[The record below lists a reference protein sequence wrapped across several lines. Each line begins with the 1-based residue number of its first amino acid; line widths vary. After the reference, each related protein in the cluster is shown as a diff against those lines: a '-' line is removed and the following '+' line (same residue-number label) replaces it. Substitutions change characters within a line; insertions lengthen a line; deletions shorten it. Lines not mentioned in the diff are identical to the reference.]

1 MWAARIN
8 RNIKAGGEIIM
19 NKYQYLLLILLMAMM
34 GVIQARPFIPEHD
47 NQVLERLPEQLFQSE
62 ASTKIKLLRTQVK
75 NNLNDWS
82 SASQLAQH
90 YIDLAKTQADPRYM
104 GYAQAI
110 LNPWWQHPQPTS
122 QALMMRAVVRQNAHD
137 FIGATEDLD
146 QILRLQ
152 PRHIQAN
159 LIKATIA
166 TVQGDYQMAIHH
178 CRQLMRRSSLTLA
191 LTCQSTPASL
201 SGNAETS
208 YRLLHQILSATP
220 AMSNKEKIWAWTS
233 LAEIAWRLGKIKA
246 ADQHFQTALQIDI
259 RDFYLFRVYADF
271 LLQQQRPFDVIKLIE
286 SETENDSLLLR
297 LALAEKMTHSAQL
310 TNHITLL
317 NERFKANRKR
327 GSTLHKGDEARFMLH
342 LVNQPQSALLLA
354 RQNWQVQR
362 ESADTYILLQSAI
375 AANDIETV
383 KQVENWLSKR
393 GTDDV
398 LVKEI
403 LSTREDKSHEI

>member
-1 MWAARIN
+1 
-8 RNIKAGGEIIM
+8 M
-19 NKYQYLLLILLMAMM
+19 NLNHRLLIMFLMAVL
-34 GVIQARPFIPEHD
+34 GVTQAEPFIPQED
-47 NQVLERLPEQLFQSE
+47 NLVLERLPEQLFR
-62 ASTKIKLLRTQVK
+62 STTSAKIEELRIQLKTNPK
-75 NNLNDWS
+75 DWS
-82 SASQLAQH
+82 SAQQLAQH
-90 YIDLAKTQADPRYM
+90 YIKLAKTQADPRYM

-110 LNPWWQHPQPTS
+110 LNPWWQNSQPTS
-122 QALMMRAVVRQNAHD
+122 QALIMRAIIRQNGHD
-137 FIGATEDLD
+137 FIGAIKDLD

-152 PRHIQAN
+152 PSHIQAN

-166 TVQGDYQMAIHH
+166 TVQGNYQMAIQH
-178 CRQLMRRSSLTLA
+178 CQQLMRRSSLILA

-208 YRLLHQILSATP
+208 YRLLHQILSAAP
-220 AMSNKEKIWAWTS
+220 AMPDKEKIWAWTS
-233 LAEIAWRLGKIKA
+233 LAEIAWRLGNINA
-246 ADQHFQTALQIDI
+246 ADQHFQTAMQTGI

-271 LLQQQRPFDVIKLIE
+271 LLQQRRSSDVIKLIE
-286 SETENDSLLLR
+286 SETQNDSLLLR

-342 LVNQPQSALLLA
+342 LRSQPQSALQLA
-354 RQNWQVQR
+354 KQNWQVQR
-362 ESADTYILLQSAI
+362 ESADTYILLESAI
-375 AANDIETV
+375 AANDTEAI
-383 KQVENWLSKR
+383 KQVANWLTKQ

-403 LSTREDKSHEI
+403 LAAQEGKGHEI